1 MKKIIYGLALMFLAS
16 SVHAEGEGPIKADQ
30 IYVGGGLG
38 FNSLPAAGSAR
49 GFQFIGGYEFATKLN
64 DDITSAIELG
74 YMDTGDFDQLNSG
87 TKVSAAKGAWLAYVG
102 SVPLSKK
109 TDMLARLG
117 FDFGDDDGVLFG
129 TGLQYKFTT
138 KVALRT
144 EYVARQNVNSLQA
157 NVIFKF

>member
-1 MKKIIYGLALMFLAS
+1 MMKKIIYGFALMLLAS
-16 SVHAEGEGPIKADQ
+16 AVNAEGPIKVDQ

-49 GFQFIGGYEFATKLN
+49 GFQFIAGYEFATKLN
-64 DDITSAIELG
+64 DDITSAVELG
-74 YMDTGDFDQLNSG
+74 YMDSGDFDQLNSNA
-87 TKVSAAKGAWLAYVG
+87 KVSSAEGVWLSYVA
-102 SVPLSKK
+102 SVPLSNK

-117 FDFGDDDGVLFG
+117 FDFGDDDGFLFG
-129 TGLQYKFTT
+129 TGLQYKFNT

-157 NVIFKF
+157 NVVFKF